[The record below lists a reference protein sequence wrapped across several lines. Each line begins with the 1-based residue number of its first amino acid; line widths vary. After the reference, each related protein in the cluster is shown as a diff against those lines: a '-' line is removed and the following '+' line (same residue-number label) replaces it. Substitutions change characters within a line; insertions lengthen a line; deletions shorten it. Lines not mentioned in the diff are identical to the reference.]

1 MAFED
6 LYFKSPSQGLLNLR
20 YRPDDYLVL
29 PVSAINNAQEVPGR
43 FCVARV
49 SYKYGAQ
56 VKKPLTADAF
66 SDMQDSLLEELSVAE
81 TEMEPEIR
89 RNQERRDVLSAIP
102 NIEPSIWKNWTDNE
116 NRPIKRAEFTVA
128 YMIDAIKYWRYEED
142 LCIQSAI
149 EKFTRN

>member
-20 YRPDDYLVL
+20 YRPDDYLAL
-29 PVSAINNAQEVPGR
+29 PASSINNAAEVPGQ

-66 SDMQDSLLEELSVAE
+66 SDMKDSLLEELSVTLAQ
-81 TEMEPEIR
+81 MEPELR
-89 RNQERRDVLSAIP
+89 RIQERRDVLSAIP

-116 NRPIKRAEFTVA
+116 NRPIKRAEYTVA
-128 YMIDAIKYWRYEED
+128 NMIDAIKYWRYEED
-142 LCIQSAI
+142 LCVQPAY
-149 EKFTRN
+149 EKFSRN